1 MWKFHKK
8 ITSNL
13 LCLILFMNVISPMV
27 VTAAGNEDQWDLSR
41 LYSSEQEWKNDIK
54 KIEKNIPY
62 FQSMKGK
69 VVSSAASFYEY
80 LVQYE
85 ETGKLLEKV
94 YGYAHL
100 QFDTNTTNPRYQEM
114 VDQARQ
120 VVQKLNIATSYF
132 VPEILEI
139 EDKKLKQVMNSE
151 SKLKTYERFLSQIRK
166 QKKHVLSEP
175 EEKLLAR
182 VRDVSSVPSRT
193 YQYLVDSDL
202 QFPKVTIGKGQVV
215 QLTSSNY
222 RTLLE
227 DLSPYARKQAYLAVT
242 RTYGQ
247 YKNTFASLLQ
257 GEVKNN
263 IFYAQARNYKS
274 AREASL
280 SSAKIPEKVYD
291 ELLETVNKRL
301 SLLHRYT
308 ALRKKVLGL
317 NELHKYD
324 IYVPLSNQLKIQYP
338 FTMAKEM
345 VEKGLSPLGK
355 EYTSMLSSAFK
366 NRWIDVYS
374 QKGKTSGAYQS
385 SIYGYPP
392 YVLLNYQES
401 LDDVLTLAH
410 EMGHAMHSYYAN
422 KNQSYLNA
430 GYDIFVAEVAST
442 VNESLLLR
450 QWIDKAKTKEEKIS
464 LLNHY
469 LDQFQNTLFIQTMF
483 AEFEK
488 EIYQSAEKG
497 VPLTAEYISQV
508 YSNMSKKYFGPS
520 MVIDPEVGIEWARI
534 PHFFRSFYVYQYA
547 TGFSAATSIA
557 DGLLKNKAGH
567 QEKYLEFLKTGG
579 AKDSLEALKIAGVN
593 LSNPDVVSSALDV
606 FEKTLNEYEKLVQ

>member
-1 MWKFHKK
+1 MWKVQRK
-8 ITSNL
+8 ITSYF
-13 LCLILFMNVISPMV
+13 LCLVLFMNIMFPMA
-27 VTAAGNEDQWDLSR
+27 VTAAGTQDQWDLTR
-41 LYSSEQEWKNDIK
+41 LYTSEEEWKNDIK
-54 KIEKNIPY
+54 KIEKKIPY
-62 FQSMKGK
+62 FQSMVGK
-69 VVSSAASFYEY
+69 VASSPAVFYTY
-80 LVQYE
+80 LTQYE
-85 ETGKLLEKV
+85 ETSKILEKA
-94 YGYAHL
+94 YGFAHL
-100 QFDTNTTNPRYQEM
+100 QFDTNTTNSHYQEM
-114 VDQARQ
+114 LDQARQ
-120 VVQKLNIATSYF
+120 TAQKLNIAISYF
-132 VPEILEI
+132 VPEILGI
-139 EDKKLKQVMNSE
+139 EENKLKQMLSQE
-151 SKLKTYERFLSQIRK
+151 KKLRKYERFLSEIRK
-166 QKKHVLSEP
+166 QKKHVLSQP
-175 EEKLLAR
+175 EEKLLAQ
-182 VRDVSSVPSRT
+182 VKDVSSVPSRT

-215 QLTSSNY
+215 QLTASNY

-242 RTYGQ
+242 GTYGQ

-274 AREASL
+274 ARNASL
-280 SSAKIPEKVYD
+280 SSSNIPEKVYD
-291 ELLETVNKRL
+291 ELLATVNKRL
-301 SLLHRYT
+301 SLLHRYS

-317 NELHKYD
+317 KELHKYD
-324 IYVPLSNQLKIQYP
+324 IYAPLSEKLKIQYP

-355 EYTSMLSSAFK
+355 DYTDQLSSAFK

-385 SIYGYPP
+385 AIYGFPP
-392 YVLLNYQES
+392 YVLLNYQGS

-410 EMGHAMHSYYAN
+410 EMGHGMHSYYAN
-422 KNQSYLNA
+422 KNQSYFNA

-450 QWIDKAKTKEEKIS
+450 QWIERAKTKEEKLT

-483 AEFEK
+483 AEFEN
-488 EIYQSAEKG
+488 EIYRSAEKG
-497 VPLTAEYISQV
+497 VPLTADYISQV
-508 YSNMSKKYFGPS
+508 YSNLVKKYFGPS

-534 PHFFRSFYVYQYA
+534 PHFFRNFYVYQYA
-547 TGFSAATSIA
+547 TGFSAATAIA
-557 DGLLKNKAGH
+557 DGLLKKKEGQQAN
-567 QEKYLEFLKTGG
+567 YLEFLKTGG
-579 AKDSLEALKIAGVN
+579 AKDSLEALKIAGVDLN
-593 LSNPDVVSSALDV
+593 NPTVVSSALDV

>member
-1 MWKFHKK
+1 MMKLKK
-8 ITSNL
+8 NITIL
-13 LCLILFMNVISPMV
+13 LSLTLFLNMVFPLV
-27 VTAAGNEDQWDLSR
+27 VTAASQQDQWDLTR
-41 LYSSEQEWKNDIK
+41 LYDSEEKWKKDIK
-54 KIEKNIPY
+54 KIEKKIPY

-69 VVSSAASFYEY
+69 IASSPSVFYEY

-85 ETGKLLEKV
+85 ETSKLLEKV

-100 QFDTNTTNPRYQEM
+100 QFDTNTTNSHFQAM
-114 VDQARQ
+114 LDQARQ
-120 VVQKLNIATSYF
+120 AAQQLNIATSYF

-139 EDKKLKQVMNSE
+139 EEKKLKQMMSSE
-151 SKLKTYERFLSQIRK
+151 NKLKKYDRFLSQIRK
-166 QKKHVLSEP
+166 QQKHVLSQP
-175 EEKLLAR
+175 EEKLLAQIK
-182 VRDVSSVPSRT
+182 DVSSVPART

-215 QLTSSNY
+215 QLTASNY

-227 DLSPYARKQAYLAVT
+227 DLSPYARKTAYLAVT

-263 IFYAQARNYKS
+263 IFYARARNYMS
-274 AREASL
+274 ARNAAL
-280 SSAKIPEKVYD
+280 SSANIPEKVYD
-291 ELLETVNKRL
+291 DLLATVNKRL

-324 IYVPLSNQLKIQYP
+324 IYAPLSSQLKVQYP
-338 FTMAKEM
+338 FSMAKEM

-355 EYTSMLSSAFK
+355 DYTSLLSEAFK

-392 YVLLNYQES
+392 YVLLNYQGS

-450 QWIDKAKTKEEKIS
+450 QWIDNAKTKEEKLS

-483 AEFEK
+483 AEFEN

-497 VPLTAEYISQV
+497 VPLTAEYISQI
-508 YSNMSKKYFGPS
+508 YSGLVKKYFGPS
-520 MVIDPEVGIEWARI
+520 MVVDPEVGIEWARI
-534 PHFFRSFYVYQYA
+534 PHFFRNFYVYQYA

-557 DGLLKNKAGH
+557 DGLLKKKEG
-567 QEKYLEFLKTGG
+567 QQDKYLEFLKTGG
-579 AKDSLEALKIAGVN
+579 AKDSLDALKIAGVD
-593 LSNPDVVSSALDV
+593 LSNPGVVSAALDV